1 LNRGQLPNAGSLHS
15 LAVEVSLPGSDLEY
29 ATINYQGQMYWPI
42 SDNRDWVVALRY
54 NLGYGF
60 GYGKSNE
67 MPFFQHFFAGGITAQ
82 GVVRGFDENSLGPQS
97 TPGRRYR
104 FQNIPSTL
112 ARDEN
117 GEIIRDYEGFA
128 EYAENVVGYETTTI
142 LDELGN
148 EQLALAIEEQ
158 FLDRDFDSFGGNILT
173 TASLELM
180 FPLPFVPNRNQVR
193 SAFFIDGGN
202 VFSSNCTQTQQ
213 LLRNCSDFDVGEL
226 RLAAGISVTYLSPFG
241 PLTFYLAT
249 PLKEG
254 PNDDTKSFDFTV
266 GTGF

>member
-1 LNRGQLPNAGSLHS
+1 
-15 LAVEVSLPGSDLEY
+15 
-29 ATINYQGQMYWPI
+29 M
-42 SDNRDWVVALRY
+42 
-54 NLGYGF
+54 
-60 GYGKSNE
+60 
-67 MPFFQHFFAGGITAQ
+67 
-82 GVVRGFDENSLGPQS
+82 
-97 TPGRRYR
+97 
-104 FQNIPSTL
+104 
-112 ARDEN
+112 
-117 GEIIRDYEGFA
+117 
-128 EYAENVVGYETTTI
+128 VGYQTTTI

-202 VFSSNCTQTQQ
+202 VFSSNCTETQQ
-213 LLRNCSDFDVGEL
+213 RLRNCSDFDTAEL
-226 RLAAGISVTYLSPFG
+226 RFAAGISVTYLSPFG